1 MAIEKGLYAAPEG
14 LDETQD
20 TSPLEIEI
28 VDPEMVTLDD
38 GSVEIT
44 IVPGD
49 ETVDGVPFDANL
61 AEYLDDSVLAS
72 LADDLLEAYENDLAS
87 RKDWEETYT
96 EGIKLLGL
104 KYEERTEPWE
114 GACGVHHPMIA
125 EAAVRFQ
132 AEAIMETFPAS
143 GPVRTKI
150 IGENTRQKQEAA
162 DRVRADMNYQLTEVM
177 REYRAEHE
185 KMLWNL
191 PIAGSAFKKIY
202 YDPTWGRQ
210 VSVFVPAEDAI
221 IPYGVSD
228 ISSCERIT
236 HRMRKTKN
244 EIIKLQEAGFY
255 RNDIDIEDAPT
266 LQVDRVQ
273 KAKDDET
280 GFSAVHDDRHQ
291 LLEMHVELVIP
302 GFEDKDKDG
311 EPTGIPLPYVV
322 TILKETGDV
331 LAVRRNY
338 DPVPNPTEGDEAAQ
352 VKYKR
357 PNQFFVH
364 YQYVP
369 GFGSYGFGLVHLVG
383 NSAKSATA
391 ITRQLVDAGTLS
403 NLPGGMKTRG
413 LRIKGDDTPISPGEF
428 RDVDVASGTLRDN
441 IMPLPYKEPSQA
453 LLTLLGIIT
462 EDARRFAASPDMKV
476 SDMSAQAP
484 VGTTLALI
492 ERNLKVM
499 SAVQARMHFAMK
511 QELQLLAD
519 IIRDHASPDYDY
531 TPEDADRRARR
542 DDYSYVEIIP
552 VSDPNASTL
561 AQRVVQYQAVIQLAQ
576 MAPQIYNLPKLHRQM
591 LDVLNIKDADELVP
605 LDEDQVPTDPVS
617 ENMNLLMG
625 KPVKAFMYQD
635 HEAHIRVHMAAMQD
649 PVMMQVMGQ
658 NPQAQVIMQAAQ
670 AHITEH
676 VAFAYREQLQR
687 QMGAQL
693 PPPDTEMSEEMEVQ
707 LSRLAAEA
715 AGQLLGKHQAE
726 AQAQQ
731 IAQQQQDPV
740 IQMQQQ
746 ELQLKM
752 REVEIK
758 ERELIAD
765 AAEAADKLAL
775 EREKLQAELQKEG
788 LRIGSQSAAA
798 RAKLELQQQLEL
810 LKTGLQAEEQAG
822 RREAEG
828 MRMGIDVAKTQA
840 QMEQQLR
847 QMRQMQQTQQTQQ
860 AQPKSGDKQ

>member
-1 MAIEKGLYAAPEG
+1 MSIEKGLYAAPEG
-14 LDETQD
+14 LEDLEDSEDQA
-20 TSPLEIEI
+20 LEIEI

-61 AEYLDDSVLAS
+61 AEYIDDGVLSS
-72 LADDLLEAYENDLAS
+72 LADDLLDAYDNDLAS

-150 IGENTRQKQEAA
+150 IGEVDRKKQEAA
-162 DRVRADMNYQLTEVM
+162 DRVRMDMNYQLTEVM
-177 REYRAEHE
+177 KEYRAEHE

-191 PIAGSAFKKIY
+191 PIAGSAFKKVY
-202 YDPTWGRQ
+202 YDPTLGRQ
-210 VSVFVPAEDAI
+210 VSIFIPAEDVI

-228 ISSCERIT
+228 ISTCERIT
-236 HRMRKTKN
+236 HRMRKSKN
-244 EIIKLQEAGFY
+244 ELIKLQEAGFY
-255 RNDIDIEDAPT
+255 RADINIEDAPT
-266 LQVDRVQ
+266 LQPDRVQ

-302 GFEDKDKDG
+302 GFEDKNKEG
-311 EPTGIPLPYVV
+311 EPTGLPLPFVV
-322 TILKETGDV
+322 TLLRETGDV
-331 LAVRRNY
+331 LAIRRNY
-338 DPVPNPTEGDEAAQ
+338 DPIPDPTEGDKAAQ

-499 SAVQARMHFAMK
+499 SAVQARMHFSMK
-511 QELQLLAD
+511 QELKLLAE

-531 TPEDADRRARR
+531 EPQEGDRRARR
-542 DDYSYVEIIP
+542 GDYSLVEIIP

-605 LDEDQVPTDPVS
+605 LDDDQEPIDPIS
-617 ENMNLLMG
+617 ENMNILNG
-625 KPVKAFMYQD
+625 KPVKAFIYQD
-635 HEAHIRVHMAAMQD
+635 HEAHIKVHMAAMQD
-649 PVMMQVMGQ
+649 PVLMQVMGQ
-658 NPQAQVIMQAAQ
+658 NPQAQTMMQAAQ
-670 AHITEH
+670 AHIAEH

-687 QMGAQL
+687 QMGVTL
-693 PPPDTEMSEEMEVQ
+693 PEPGEELPEQIEVE

-715 AGQLLGKHQAE
+715 SGQLLGKHQAE
-726 AQAQQ
+726 AEAQR

-740 IQMQQQ
+740 IQMQQA
-746 ELQLKM
+746 ELQLRAK
-752 REVEIK
+752 EVEIK
-758 ERELIAD
+758 EKQLITD

-775 EREKLQAELQKEG
+775 EREKLQADMEKEG
-788 LRIGSQSAAA
+788 LRVGAQTAQAK
-798 RAKLELQQQLEL
+798 AKLELQQQLEL
-810 LKTGLQAEEQAG
+810 LKAGLKAEEMQ
-822 RREAEG
+822 EKMKAEG
-828 MRMGIDVAKTQA
+828 MRMGIDVAKAQA
-840 QMEQQLR
+840 QMQQK
-847 QMRQMQQTQQTQQ
+847 QQG
-860 AQPKSGDKQ
+860 SE